1 MTYKH
6 LVEEIKR
13 NSQRF
18 KSKNAIHY
26 KNNELNKWEGI
37 SWLDFEDRIERLS
50 KGLLNFG
57 VSEQQN
63 IAIFAENMPNWIIA
77 DIAIM
82 RVKAVTIPIYAT
94 NSKKETEY
102 IIHDAKVSLL
112 FVGNQNEYDKAY
124 ELLETSNYLKLIV
137 ALTNTIKLQPS
148 KKSIYLEDF
157 VAFEP
162 SEQIDLE
169 LQKRYDE
176 HELTDLASIIY
187 TSGTTGEPK
196 GVMLDYTNFGSSL
209 EAHDFELDVSE
220 KDVSLSFLPLSHVYE
235 RSWVFFC
242 LYKGIEIYFNQDPK
256 KIAEVLKEVKPTLMC
271 TVPRIFEKI
280 FAAIQEKRK
289 EASPTKMKLAS
300 WALGIG
306 NDYYNK
312 HKRLAKKVPLAL
324 KIKYKIA
331 DKLVLGKLR
340 DVFGG
345 RIKFMPCGG
354 APLAADLVSF
364 FHSFGLNIK
373 CGYGLT
379 ETTATVTLFG
389 DAHFEFNSAGKP
401 IEGTQIKIAD
411 NNEILVKGPG
421 VMKGYYKKP
430 EATAQVFKDGWLCT
444 GDAGK
449 IDAKGNLV
457 ITDRIKDLM
466 KTSGGKYIAPQKLET
481 ALISDSFIEQ
491 IAVIGDQQK
500 YVTALAVPSFE
511 NLKKY
516 ALEHKI
522 TFKDI
527 EELIAHNQIVEL
539 FEKRFEELQKEFSK
553 FEKIKKFTLL
563 PKEFTIDAGEITA
576 TLKLKRKVIQKKYKE
591 LIDNMYSEKDEG
603 KDGEKDKKK
612 EP

>member
-1 MTYKH
+1 MDNKH
-6 LVEEIKR
+6 LIVSIKE

-18 KSKNAIHY
+18 KKKNAFYY
-26 KNNELNKWEGI
+26 KDNELNKWNGI
-37 SWLDFEDRIERLS
+37 SWLDFDHRVEQLS
-50 KGLLNFG
+50 KALLDFG
-57 VSEQQN
+57 ILEQQN
-63 IAIFAENMPNWIIA
+63 VAIFSENMPNWIIA
-77 DIAIM
+77 DVAIM
-82 RVKAVTIPIYAT
+82 SIKAVTVPIYAT
-94 NSKKETEY
+94 NSIKEAEY
-102 IIHDAKVSLL
+102 IINDAEVSLL
-112 FVGNQNEYDKAY
+112 FVGGQNEYDKAY
-124 ELLETSNYLKLIV
+124 ELLGTTKDLKLIV
-137 ALTNTIKLQPS
+137 ALTEAIKLQPS
-148 KKSIYLEDF
+148 ENSMYLEDF
-157 VAFEP
+157 VAVE
-162 SEQIDLE
+162 STKQLETE
-169 LQKRYDE
+169 LQKRYYERD
-176 HELTDLASIIY
+176 LNDLASIIY

-196 GVMLDYTNFGSSL
+196 GVMLDHNNFAASL
-209 EAHDFELDVSE
+209 KAHEFELDISD
-220 KDVSLSFLPLSHVYE
+220 KDVSLSFLPLSHIYE

-242 LYKGIEIYFNQDPK
+242 LYRGVEVYFNQDPK
-256 KIAEVLKEVKPTLMC
+256 KIADVLKEVKPTVMC

-280 FAAIQEKRK
+280 FAAIQDKRK
-289 EASPTKMKLAS
+289 EASPAKMKLAS

-306 NDYYNK
+306 NSYYNK
-312 HKRLAKKVPLAL
+312 HKRLEKKVPLAL
-324 KIKYKIA
+324 KLKYKTA
-331 DKLVLGKLR
+331 DKLVLSKLR
-340 DVFGG
+340 EVFGG
-345 RIKFMPCGG
+345 QIKFMPCGG
-354 APLAADLVSF
+354 APLAPDMISF

-389 DAHFEFNSAGKP
+389 DTQFEFNSAGKP
-401 IEGTQIKIAD
+401 IAGSQIKIGD

-430 EATAQVFKDGWLCT
+430 EATEQVFKDGWFCT

-449 IDAKGNLV
+449 IDDRGNLV

-481 ALISDSFIEQ
+481 TLINDSFIEQ

-527 EELIAHNQIVEL
+527 EELINHNQVKNL

-563 PKEFTIDAGEITA
+563 PKEFSIEAGEITA
-576 TLKLKRKVIQKKYKE
+576 TLKLKRKVIQEKYKV
-591 LIDNMYSEKDEG
+591 LIDKMYAE
-603 KDGEKDKKK
+603 
-612 EP
+612 